1 MLNNLFLAPHLCGFR
16 KIFKTQQALL
26 ALTENWS
33 KVLYNQSFGGA
44 VLMDLSKVFDTINH
58 DLLIA
63 KPYARDFSNN
73 RFKLLYSF
81 LKSDSHLPKKIVIC
95 FIESLLKMMK
105 NDFYFILKAL
115 FVLKIFKLLSRR
127 FG

>member
-1 MLNNLFLAPHLCGFR
+1 
-16 KIFKTQQALL
+16 
-26 ALTENWS
+26 
-33 KVLYNQSFGGA
+33 
-44 VLMDLSKVFDTINH
+44 MDLSKAFDTINH

-63 KPYARDFSNN
+63 KPLACDFRNR

-81 LKSDSHLPKKIVIC
+81 LKSDSYLPKKIVL
-95 FIESLLKMMK
+95 FALLKAFLKMMK